1 MKTADSVGVEWYV
14 DVPTVHREEKL
25 DIPALLRTE
34 TTSTTTV
41 AVKVAARS
49 QLLGN
54 VVIVSCVE
62 LLVGVTVVFGKAG
75 TSNC

>member
-1 MKTADSVGVEWYV
+1 MKTADSVGIEWYV

-25 DIPALLRTE
+25 DIPALLKTE

-49 QLLGN
+49 QLL
-54 VVIVSCVE
+54 
-62 LLVGVTVVFGKAG
+62 
-75 TSNC
+75 